1 MGEEIN
7 QLVEAM
13 NAHDLDAVVQL
24 FHSDYHSEQPAHPAR
39 EFGTSAQVRANW
51 DAMFRGIPDFR
62 AELVRS
68 ADDGHTCWT
77 EWHWWGN
84 RTDGPE
90 AGGRGTTLGA
100 QLGTKTARA
109 SAPLLATVRLGT
121 SISPAGDG
129 QDQGLFAHAG
139 ARCRPTS

>member
-1 MGEEIN
+1 MGQEIN

-84 RTDGPE
+84 RTDGQPFDMRGVALFE
-90 AGGRGTTLGA
+90 LQDSLIVGGRLYMEPVEHRSNIEQAVEMQSGL
-100 QLGTKTARA
+100 
-109 SAPLLATVRLGT
+109 P
-121 SISPAGDG
+121 PAE
-129 QDQGLFAHAG
+129 
-139 ARCRPTS
+139 

>member
-1 MGEEIN
+1 MAQEVN

-13 NAHDLDAVVQL
+13 NAHDLNTVVQL

-51 DAMFRGIPDFR
+51 GAMFAGIPDFH

-84 RTDGPE
+84 RTDGQPFDM
-90 AGGRGTTLGA
+90 RGVALFEL
-100 QLGTKTARA
+100 Q
-109 SAPLLATVRLGT
+109 
-121 SISPAGDG
+121 DG
-129 QDQGLFAHAG
+129 LIVG
-139 ARCRPTS
+139 ARLYMEPVEHRSNIEQAVQMQSGLPPAD

>member
-1 MGEEIN
+1 MGEEID

-13 NAHDLDAVVQL
+13 NARDLDAVVQL
-24 FHSDYHSEQPAHPAR
+24 FHSDYHSEQPAHPTR

-68 ADDGHTCWT
+68 ADDGPTCWT

-84 RTDGPE
+84 RTDGQPFNMRGVALFE
-90 AGGRGTTLGA
+90 LQDGLIVGGRLYMEPVEHRSNIEQAVEMQSGL
-100 QLGTKTARA
+100 
-109 SAPLLATVRLGT
+109 
-121 SISPAGDG
+121 SPAE
-129 QDQGLFAHAG
+129 
-139 ARCRPTS
+139 

>member
-13 NAHDLDAVVQL
+13 NAHDLDAFVRL
-24 FHSDYHSEQPAHPAR
+24 FHTDYHSEQPAHPAR

-77 EWHWWGN
+77 EWHWWGS
-84 RTDGPE
+84 RTDGQPFDMRGVALFE
-90 AGGRGTTLGA
+90 LQDSLIVNGRLYMEPVERRSNIEQAVEMQSGL
-100 QLGTKTARA
+100 
-109 SAPLLATVRLGT
+109 P
-121 SISPAGDG
+121 PAE
-129 QDQGLFAHAG
+129 
-139 ARCRPTS
+139 